1 MAKIEILLNGKKE
14 TVNHHTILELLNH
27 FKLSVHEIIVELNGT
42 IIERNNYENQSI
54 SNNDCIEIIRYIGG
68 GNN

>member
-14 TVNHHTILELLNH
+14 TVSHHTILELLNH
-27 FKLSVHEIIVELNGT
+27 FKLSVYEIIVELNGT